1 MVIYNN
7 NEWGPEVTL
16 ERVEKCENGCCELS
30 DPCYKAILD
39 GIHKRRVEALKL
51 VFTLLFF
58 TSRANHC
65 PPSIAHIQHH
75 L

>member
-16 ERVEKCENGCCELS
+16 ERIEKCEKGCCELS

-39 GIHKRRVEALKL
+39 GIHKRRIEAL
-51 VFTLLFF
+51 
-58 TSRANHC
+58 NC
-65 PPSIAHIQHH
+65 DGDNAHI
-75 L
+75 LEKK